1 MKHLKDSS
9 ICRMVVVVFVL
20 LCGLQAANGQKMKA
34 EEIVAKHLEAMG
46 GAETLQSVSTRIANG
61 TVVVTFMEPGT
72 GQLGGRVVLAS
83 EGPKNVVAMVF
94 DNATNYPHEKVGFNG
109 REVTGSYARPGIRST
124 LGDFL
129 LTHKGIIKQGLWGGA
144 LSQAW
149 PLLDV
154 TKNKVKIEA
163 GGTKKIGDRLTQQLK
178 LQPSGADVR
187 VTLFFDAETFQH
199 VRTEYQRLIVA
210 QMGSTPETS
219 ASQSETRYKLVED
232 FSDFRKEGGLTL
244 PHTYKI
250 YLEVLGRS
258 GSFKA
263 DWTMTLT
270 DFQFN
275 QRIDPTAFDVDD
287 KTKP

>member
-1 MKHLKDSS
+1 MKHMKDSR
-9 ICRMVVVVFVL
+9 ICRLTALAFVL
-20 LCGLQAANGQKMKA
+20 LCGLQAANGQKLKT
-34 EEIVAKHLEAMG
+34 EEIIAKHLEAIG
-46 GAETLQSVSTRIANG
+46 AAETLQSVTTRVAGG
-61 TVVVTFMEPGT
+61 TVVVTFKEPGT

-94 DNATNYPHEKVGFNG
+94 DNASTNYPHEKVGFDG
-109 REVTGSYARPGIRST
+109 RDVSGSYARPGIRSA

-129 LTHKGIIKQGLWGGA
+129 LTHKAIVKQGIWGGA

-154 TKNKVKIEA
+154 TKNKIKVESA
-163 GGTKKIGDRLTQQLK
+163 GTKKIGDRLTHQLK
-178 LQPSGADVR
+178 FSPSGSDVR

-199 VRTEYQRLIVA
+199 VRTEYNRSIPA
-210 QMGSTPETS
+210 QMGATPETS

-232 FSDFRKEGGLTL
+232 FSDFKKEGGLTL
-244 PHTYKI
+244 PHSYKI
-250 YLEVLGRS
+250 YLEILSRS
-258 GSFKA
+258 PYKA
-263 DWTMTLT
+263 EWAMTLS

-287 KTKP
+287 KK

>member
-1 MKHLKDSS
+1 
-9 ICRMVVVVFVL
+9 
-20 LCGLQAANGQKMKA
+20 MKA

-46 GAETLQSVSTRIANG
+46 GAETLQSVTSRIVNG

-83 EGPKNVVAMVF
+83 ESPRNVVAMVF
-94 DNATNYPHEKVGFNG
+94 DNASTNYPHEKIGFDG
-109 REVTGSYARPGIRST
+109 REVSGSYARPGIRST

-129 LTHKGIIKQGLWGGA
+129 LAHKGIIKQGLLAGA

-178 LQPSGADVR
+178 LQPSGADIR

-199 VRTEYQRLIVA
+199 VRTEYHRLIVA

-232 FSDFRKEGGLTL
+232 FGDFRKEGGLML
-244 PHTYKI
+244 PHSYKI
-250 YLEVLGRS
+250 YLEVLGRT

>member
-20 LCGLQAANGQKMKA
+20 LCGLQAANGQKLKA

-46 GAETLQSVSTRIANG
+46 GAETLQSVSSRITNG

-94 DNATNYPHEKVGFNG
+94 DNATNYPHEKMGFDG
-109 REVTGSYARPGIRST
+109 RDVSGSYARPGIRST

-129 LTHKGIIKQGLWGGA
+129 LTHKGIIKYGIWGGA

-154 TKNKVKIEA
+154 RKSKIKLEA

-210 QMGSTPETS
+210 QMGSNPETS

-232 FSDFRKEGGLTL
+232 FGDFRKEGGLTL

-250 YLEVLGRS
+250 YLEVLGRN

-263 DWTMTLT
+263 DWAMTLT